1 MIMPKKSIACL
12 IVGSLA
18 AQQTYAFTL
27 AFNHGQQAPTSNQL
41 LMSTPSEDDF
51 NDGLFAKALKQSTV
65 MAPVVLTALSFA
77 VMPNSA
83 HAGDIAK
90 GNEVFTANCVG
101 CHRGGQ
107 NFVKEQKTLQRD
119 ALEKYVGMDE
129 EKVTKFFKESF
140 VHKVVGGKLTDDEV
154 ADVVSYVVDQASG
167 QKW

>member
-1 MIMPKKSIACL
+1 MPKKSIACL

-41 LMSTPSEDDF
+41 LMSSSSEDDF

-65 MAPVVLTALSFA
+65 MAPVVVLTALSFA

-90 GNEVFTANCVG
+90 GKEVFTANCVG

-129 EKVTKFFKESF
+129 EKVTKFFKDSF